1 MDENKKLG
9 TENTKECYSVEI
21 GSTDNVEIIEKN
33 LFLIFKKL
41 VEKADSEKFKL
52 FSRNLF
58 YECPLF
64 NSKIENAEDFE
75 NPMYNIHYGTNTVK
89 FTYYKGFWAIECKNL
104 IVKMKEKEETS
115 FSFPQTGKYLYSNKN
130 GKFAALYDN
139 ELLDRTLLSSSD
151 FEILDNFKTNQNE
164 LEQKRAKEEAELAVK
179 EKNEKLARTVV
190 ESVTIQFEMNWNLP
204 NSNPIFLIKELLANC
219 NYINILVEDNDS
231 NSYYSNNCRDRFN
244 KKFTIK
250 YIIPILKKYP
260 KSEAEIETTHIIDKI
275 SAAFGAKV
283 NSIDYDEREFDSIE
297 EAKNYIQKR
306 KIGNIELLKTRYEAE
321 DSNNTDTLE
330 STEVAIKVDI
340 ENLEQSE
347 ISEEPT
353 NKLEEKSDEV
363 IEEEPFEEDF
373 IPEKPKADY
382 LKSEIDYWQRSSDFW
397 RKEAQKLEAEAEQNS
412 KKSEKIEKVKIL
424 QEFLRINKIK
434 ILKNEIAIDFSSF
447 SFLVLRGSFH
457 HKWTVE
463 KLYNVFYNAGFN
475 TVTVT
480 FHYFTAQNKY
490 IYIVTISDVDNAFK
504 EVISTDF
511 NPIVF
516 LENYEGCKDR

>member
-21 GSTDNVEIIEKN
+21 GSTDNVEIIEKK

-41 VEKADSEKFKL
+41 VEKVDSEKFKL

-139 ELLDRTLLSSSD
+139 ELLDRTLLSLSD

-164 LEQKRAKEEAELAVK
+164 LEQKRAEEEAELAAK

-190 ESVTIQFEMNWNLP
+190 ESVTIKFEMNWNLP
-204 NSNPIFLIKELLANC
+204 NSNPIFLIRELLANC

-275 SAAFGAKV
+275 SAVFGAKV

-306 KIGNIELLKTRYEAE
+306 KIGNIELLKTKYEAE

-330 STEVAIKVDI
+330 STE
-340 ENLEQSE
+340 EESQLEKEKSE
-347 ISEEPT
+347 EILSEEP
-353 NKLEEKSDEV
+353 
-363 IEEEPFEEDF
+363 IEEEF
-373 IPEKPKADY
+373 IPEEPISVTK
-382 LKSEIDYWQRSSDFW
+382 
-397 RKEAQKLEAEAEQNS
+397 
-412 KKSEKIEKVKIL
+412 KKSAKIEKVKIL

-434 ILKNEIAIDFSSF
+434 ILKNEIDIDFSSF
-447 SFLVLRGSFH
+447 SFRVLRGSFQ

-463 KLYNVFYNAGFN
+463 KLYNVFYSAGFN

-480 FHYFTAQNKY
+480 FHYSTAQNKY

-504 EVISTDF
+504 EVSSTDF

-516 LENYEGCKDR
+516 LENYEVAR